1 MSQTAFD
8 LLSAALTGRQMIE
21 ASAGTGKT
29 YTLVNLCL
37 RLLVERQLKIEAI
50 LIVTFTE
57 AATQELLTRLRLRLK
72 EALACLVSGES
83 ADPFLRAWLL
93 PLRTEPAVEQVL
105 RVALRDLDLARI
117 STIHAFCQ
125 WALSR
130 FPLRSAQPLQMAVIS
145 DQRLLLSQAIEDFW
159 RKQMYLAE
167 PERVMPI
174 LMANWSPECLLNQ
187 ALPLLGQTDLRLLPE
202 PEQTTEQ
209 LAQTWREVHADFSEY
224 YAQAQALWHRER
236 SEILAEAAQFK
247 GKSFQLRHLEGRAS
261 ALDGYFAEPEPHLP
275 SDSDKLN
282 YFARDVIAAQQTTF
296 QPSHVFFE
304 MVEALRA
311 SALVWDE
318 VAQACRQRWLFQFAQ
333 AVRAQLQRGKKARQ
347 QLSFDDLLSHL
358 HQALVDPIQGKA
370 LAQALREEIPVALI
384 DEFQDTDGLQAAIFN
399 LIYPDSNADGPL
411 FLIGD
416 PKQAIYGFRGAD
428 IQTYLKMRED
438 LPSASV
444 HSLNTN
450 FRSQAGL
457 LSALETLFD
466 CEQPFADPAID
477 FVSVA
482 AGSSPEEWQVPP
494 AKASE
499 DAPLEIAWI
508 PTLPDQKPW
517 SKEKL
522 SALLPGAVA
531 RAVRET
537 LQAGYRLRDGQGK
550 PLQLRPLQAQDV
562 AVLVRTHAQGQD
574 IREALQKEGIPC
586 VLYAQESVFQTPEAS
601 ALVVFLAA
609 VLQPSSRSAVLQA
622 LASPLVGLSAHE
634 IYLLQTESSHSDHS
648 DGNDPRTQR
657 QRWEYWL
664 THFHL
669 ARQNWL
675 EHGFTRMWQEWVSS
689 QGLYRRLLRQPE
701 GERQVTH
708 LRHLSELLQNY
719 AQHHHPSLQAL
730 LTWLLREQQ
739 AGRLDQENLLLQLET
754 DRQAVQILTIHRSK
768 GLEFPVVFCPY
779 LWDGKKIAA
788 KAPLSARDPQTRQ
801 SLLDLGS
808 EQLEQRALQRQQ
820 EALQEDLRLA
830 YVALTRARYKV
841 WLAWGWI
848 NQIDCAALGHLI
860 PAGSG
865 EALFQHLQAK
875 ADQSRG
881 QWRIQTLE
889 FQRGAQP
896 ARPGPE
902 QPEPLYLQAP
912 PRIPPAHLARS
923 FSSLQ
928 AQFEA
933 GVEAGL
939 LLPVLNLEQQDEA
952 EPEGAPDLLTGSGLP
967 STAPS
972 SEGPLMD
979 FPRGGRHGT
988 FLHLLLET
996 LLPQSALAQAQ
1007 SLSEAVKT
1015 ALARH
1020 GYGPEW
1026 QTPVA
1031 DALTQIWQTP
1041 LFAAQ
1046 DAAGFALQDLSPAK
1060 RLHEWAF
1067 QFPIAQPLRSQAL
1080 MQVLQSVPRWAHLPD
1095 LLDRP
1100 LRGQFKG
1107 VIDLV
1112 CEHQGRYYVVDY
1124 KSNWLGNR
1132 YSDYRAEALEVALV
1146 QHLYPLQYH
1155 LYLVA
1160 LHRYLRYRLPD
1171 YVPERHLGGALVLF
1185 LRGMTPDLPGNGVCF
1200 EAPDPALILTLSEL
1214 FGAET

>member
-8 LLSAALTGRQMIE
+8 LISASLTGRQMIE

-72 EALACLVSGES
+72 EALACLHSGES

-93 PLRTEPAVEQVL
+93 PLRADQNVEAVL

-159 RKQMYLAE
+159 RKQMYRVE
-167 PERVMPI
+167 SERVMPV

-187 ALPLLGQTDLRLLPE
+187 ALPLLGQTDLRLLPQ
-202 PEQTTEQ
+202 PEQTAEQ
-209 LAQTWREVHADFSEY
+209 LAQAWREAHADFSGHY
-224 YAQAQALWHRER
+224 GQAQALWHSER
-236 SEILAEAAQFK
+236 AEILAEAAQFK
-247 GKSFQLRHLEGRAS
+247 GKSFQARYLDGRAS

-282 YFARDVIAAQQTTF
+282 FFARDVIAAQQTTF

-311 SALVWDE
+311 SALIWDE
-318 VAQACRQRWLFQFAQ
+318 VAEACRQRWLHQFAQ

-358 HQALVDPIQGKA
+358 HQALLDPIQGKA

-384 DEFQDTDGLQAAIFN
+384 DEFQDTDGLQAAIFD
-399 LIYPDSNADGPL
+399 LIYPDRDADGPL

-416 PKQAIYGFRGAD
+416 PKQAIYAFRGAD
-428 IQTYLKMRED
+428 IQTYLKMRAD
-438 LPSASV
+438 LPPASV

-537 LQAGYRLRDGQGK
+537 LQAGYRLRDSQHK
-550 PLQLRPLQAQDV
+550 PLQLRRLMAQDL
-562 AVLVRTHAQGQD
+562 AVLVRTHAQGQA
-574 IREALQKEGIPC
+574 IREALQREGIPC
-586 VLYAQESVFQTPEAS
+586 VLYAQESVFQSPEAS
-601 ALVVFLAA
+601 ALAVFLAA

-622 LASPLVGLSAHE
+622 LASPLLGLSAHE
-634 IYLLQTESSHSDHS
+634 LYLLQTEEPQSDNH
-648 DGNDPRTQR
+648 DPSTQR

-689 QGLYRRLLRQPE
+689 QGLYRRLLTQPE
-701 GERQVTH
+701 GERQVTN

-730 LTWLLREQQ
+730 LAWLLREQQ
-739 AGRLDQENLLLQLET
+739 VGRLDQENLLLQLET

-788 KAPLSARDPQTRQ
+788 KAPLRALDPQTRQ
-801 SLLDLGS
+801 PILDLGS
-808 EQLEQRALQRQQ
+808 EQLEQRASERQQ
-820 EALQEDLRLA
+820 AALQEDLRLT

-841 WLAWGWI
+841 WLAWGWV
-848 NQIDCAALGHLI
+848 NQIACAALGHLL
-860 PAGSG
+860 PADSG
-865 EALFQHLQAK
+865 EELFNLLQAK
-875 ADQSRG
+875 TAQSAGR
-881 QWRIQTLE
+881 WRLQSLDL
-889 FQRGAQP
+889 QRGARP
-896 ARPGPE
+896 ALPLPE
-902 QPEPLYLQAP
+902 QPGPLHLLQP
-912 PRIPPAHLARS
+912 PRIPAAHVARS

-952 EPEGAPDLLTGSGLP
+952 EPELLLDSGQM
-967 STAPS
+967 A
-972 SEGPLMD
+972 EGPLMD

-996 LLPQSALAQAQ
+996 LLPQGHPDQDQTSELSASVNA
-1007 SLSEAVKT
+1007 

-1026 QTPVA
+1026 QGPVA
-1031 DALTQIWQTP
+1031 AALPQIWQAP
-1041 LFAAQ
+1041 LFPVGAAL
-1046 DAAGFALQDLSPAK
+1046 AFALADLPPNR
-1060 RLHEWAF
+1060 RLHELAF
-1067 QFPIAQPLRSQAL
+1067 QFPIQTPLRSQAL
-1080 MQVLQSVPRWAHLPD
+1080 MQVLQSVPRWAHLPE

-1100 LRGQFKG
+1100 LRGLFKG

-1112 CEHQGRYYVVDY
+1112 CEQQGRYYVVDY
-1124 KSNWLGNR
+1124 KSNWLGRR
-1132 YSDYRAEALEVALV
+1132 YSDYRPEALEVALT

-1171 YVPERHLGGALVLF
+1171 YAPERHLGGALVLF
-1185 LRGMTPDLPGNGVCF
+1185 LRGMNPELPGNGVFF
-1200 EAPDPALILTLSEL
+1200 EAPDPAVILALSER
-1214 FGAET
+1214 FGADT

>member
-1 MSQTAFD
+1 MTQAPFD
-8 LLSAALTGRQMIE
+8 LLNAPLTGRQMIE

-37 RLLVERQLKIEAI
+37 RLLVERQFKLEQI

-57 AATQELLTRLRLRLK
+57 AATQELLSRLRLRLK
-72 EALACLVSGES
+72 EALACLHSGES

-93 PLRTEPAVEQVL
+93 PLRADQNVEAVL

-130 FPLRSAQPLQMAVIS
+130 FPLRSAQPLHMSVIS

-159 RKQMYLAE
+159 RKQIYRPE
-167 PERVMPI
+167 PERVLPV
-174 LMANWSPECLLNQ
+174 LLANWSPECLLNQ
-187 ALPLLGQTDLRLLPE
+187 ALPLLGQTDLCILPQ
-202 PEQTTEQ
+202 PVQTAEQ
-209 LAQTWREVHADFSEY
+209 LAQAWREAHTEFSGHY
-224 YAQAQALWHRER
+224 LQAQALWR
-236 SEILAEAAQFK
+236 SERAAILAEAAQFK
-247 GKSFQLRHLEGRAS
+247 GKSFQLRHLEGRAT
-261 ALDGYFAEPEPHLP
+261 ALDGYFAEPEAHLP
-275 SDSDKLN
+275 SEADKLN
-282 YFARDVIAAQQTTF
+282 FFARDVIAAQQTTF
-296 QPSHVFFE
+296 QPSHAFFDT
-304 MVEALRA
+304 VEALRA

-318 VAQACRQRWLFQFAQ
+318 VAEACRQHWLQQFAQ

-358 HQALVDPIQGKA
+358 HSALVDPVHGAA

-384 DEFQDTDGLQAAIFN
+384 DEFQDTDTLQAAIFN
-399 LIYPDSNADGPL
+399 QIYPELDSSGPL

-416 PKQAIYGFRGAD
+416 PKQAIYAFRGAD
-428 IQTYLKMRED
+428 IQAYLNMRQA
-438 LPSASV
+438 LPPTSV

-457 LSALETLFD
+457 LSALETLFA
-466 CEQPFADPAID
+466 CEMPFADPAID
-477 FVSVA
+477 FVPVS
-482 AGSSPEEWQVPP
+482 AGASAEEWQLP
-494 AKASE
+494 STQT

-517 SKEKL
+517 AKEKL
-522 SALLPGAVA
+522 SALLPRAVA
-531 RAVRET
+531 QAVRET
-537 LQAGYRLRDGQGK
+537 LQAKYRLKDSQSK
-550 PLQLRPLQAQDV
+550 QMRPLKAQDL
-562 AVLVRTHAQGQD
+562 AVLVRTHAQGQA
-574 IREALQKEGIPC
+574 IRAALQREGIPC
-586 VLYAQESVFQTPEAS
+586 VLYAQESVFKTPEAS
-601 ALVVFLAA
+601 ALAVFLAA

-622 LASPLVGLSAHE
+622 LASPLLGLSAQE
-634 IYLLQTESSHSDHS
+634 LYLLQSEQAQTE
-648 DGNDPRTQR
+648 GNPTQGGQTQEHDPDDQR

-664 THFHL
+664 GHFHL

-689 QGLYRRLLRQPE
+689 QGLYRRLLRQPD

-779 LWDGKKIAA
+779 LWDGKKITA
-788 KAPLSARDPQTRQ
+788 KAPLRAHDPQTRQ
-801 SLLDLGS
+801 PLLDLGS
-808 EQLEQRALQRQQ
+808 EQLAARAQQRQD

-841 WLAWGWI
+841 WLAWGWV
-848 NQIDCAALGHLI
+848 NQLECSALGHLL
-860 PAGSG
+860 PADSG
-865 EALFQHLQAK
+865 DQLLGLLQVK
-875 ADQSRG
+875 ERQSGG
-881 QWRIQTLE
+881 QWRIQHLDL
-889 FQRGAQP
+889 QRGAKP
-896 ARPGPE
+896 PLSVPE
-902 QPEPLYLQAP
+902 NPEPLYLPPP
-912 PRIPPAHLARS
+912 PRIPPAYVARS

-952 EPEGAPDLLTGSGLP
+952 EPELLLDSGQM
-967 STAPS
+967 A
-972 SEGPLMD
+972 EGPLMD

-996 LLPQSALAQAQ
+996 LLPQGHPDQTSELSASVNA
-1007 SLSEAVKT
+1007 

-1026 QTPVA
+1026 QGPVA
-1031 DALTQIWQTP
+1031 AALPQIWQAP
-1041 LFAAQ
+1041 LFPVGADLA
-1046 DAAGFALQDLSPAK
+1046 FALGDLPPNR
-1060 RLHEWAF
+1060 RLHELAF
-1067 QFPIAQPLRSQAL
+1067 QFPIQTPLRSQAL
-1080 MQVLQSVPRWAHLPD
+1080 MQVLQSVPRWAHLPE

-1100 LRGQFKG
+1100 LRGLFKG

-1124 KSNWLGNR
+1124 KSNWLGRR
-1132 YSDYRAEALEVALV
+1132 YSDYRPEALEVALT

-1171 YVPERHLGGALVLF
+1171 YAPERHLGGALVLF
-1185 LRGMTPDLPGNGVCF
+1185 LRGMNPELPGNGVFF
-1200 EAPDPALILTLSEL
+1200 EAPDPAVILALSER
-1214 FGAET
+1214 FGADT